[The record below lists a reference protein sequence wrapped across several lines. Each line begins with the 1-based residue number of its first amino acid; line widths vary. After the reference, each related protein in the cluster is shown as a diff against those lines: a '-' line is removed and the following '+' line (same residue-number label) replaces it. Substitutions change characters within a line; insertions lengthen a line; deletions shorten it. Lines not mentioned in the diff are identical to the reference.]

1 MERTCVILKPD
12 AVNRGL
18 MGEIL
23 KRFENK
29 GFRVIGLKMERLA
42 PTKLEEHYAHHK
54 DKPFFQGLVKYMAS
68 IPCVVIAL
76 EGVEAVEVVRKMVGS
91 THPHQAVPGT
101 IRADFSMTAPSNL
114 IHASDSQ
121 ETAEKEIKR
130 FFKESELHAYPLM
143 SLDWLY
149 SEEEKKA

>member
-29 GFRVIGLKMERLA
+29 GFKVVGLKMERLA
-42 PTKLEEHYAHHK
+42 ATKLEEHYAHHK
-54 DKPFFQGLVKYMAS
+54 DKPFFKGLVKYMAS

-76 EGVEAVEVVRKMVGS
+76 EGVEAVEVVRKMVGATS
-91 THPHQAVPGT
+91 GRKADMGS
-101 IRADFSMTAPSNL
+101 IRGDFSMSHQQNL
-114 IHASDSQ
+114 IHASGSK
-121 ETAEKEIKR
+121 EEAEKEIKR